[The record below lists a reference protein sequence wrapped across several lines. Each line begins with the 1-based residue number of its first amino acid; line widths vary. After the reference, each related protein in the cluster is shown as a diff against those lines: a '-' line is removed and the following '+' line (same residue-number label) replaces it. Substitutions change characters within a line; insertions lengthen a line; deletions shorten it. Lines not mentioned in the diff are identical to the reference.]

1 MQANDQMNVAKA
13 LTLDDCVRRAMKG
26 VELPKPCMSADERA
40 RFEQQQRDAV
50 VLAKQ
55 LYNEGAREAV
65 PNA

>member
-1 MQANDQMNVAKA
+1 MQANDQMNAA
-13 LTLDDCVRRAMKG
+13 ETLTLDDCVRRAMKD

-50 VLAKQ
+50 ALAKQ
-55 LYNEGAREAV
+55 LYNEAGREAT